1 MKTHNIHTEKF
12 FRLIRW
18 INEKIIDFQ
27 ETNDFLIDIRPILPD
42 LKDEIDRLKID
53 KTFINFDEIL
63 NPEFYGWTSD
73 IELPPL
79 EWISAVISSYFINH
93 KLNPKQLNKLLSAI
107 IYLGFYGLLE
117 LFDNI
122 DETEMSLE
130 EQFNYYRLMAKYNK
144 EQGEFENSQDFY
156 RKTIEVAKEVN
167 RLPYAFVLLSKFYSD
182 YLQRNGICI
191 AYSRIAYERITNNKN
206 DINRTYFI
214 CLDTYAKEIRGKN
227 REKSDSIY
235 CELLRK
241 EQDIPFLSFQ
251 RIKFRYMEM
260 KIEDS
265 IKEKKINELSLQL
278 KEFEKGIEEIYQNP
292 KANYIRKIIFVK
304 LMRKVVEE
312 INQSEYDE
320 WLKNKVSIMREYE
333 AILTLDNC
341 IEEAKKYRDRKN
353 ISIAYY
359 EKSFWSNK
367 ETEEQQNN
375 ESISCLEN
383 GLSYT
388 NVDNQKSI
396 INKIYTKLLFRL
408 AEIYVKLN
416 NWEESIKCYYKLYD
430 YISFLIVELEKDKNI
445 LDKNINSKNQELA
458 EFANLEENDLL
469 SVEISLLTDYEELTK
484 MLIDINRNITNIQT
498 LQMANSAEILET
510 LKELIIHDFS
520 GAINLIKANIKQ
532 IEEEN
537 ITTSLSDAKA
547 GLRKVDHLIDDTI
560 KSTFEKLINPNELPD
575 LNIIIETYIKR
586 YSFYN
591 NIDIKYKKGNKIKA
605 KVPVEFVRRLIHN
618 LIENSREVG
627 IRNNLEKILIRIRC
641 EECSDTICL
650 IYVDN
655 TQDFDAFMNVINL
668 LNSDALSIP
677 SKKNSSGEG
686 TGLINLKKLF
696 SKYNK
701 NIPWKLEGSDSE
713 KTLIVPLSCYKMQI

>member
-18 INEKIIDFQ
+18 VNRKIIDFQ
-27 ETNDFLIDIRPILPD
+27 ETNDFFIDIYPIISG
-42 LKDEIDRLKID
+42 LKDEIEHQKID
-53 KTFINFDEIL
+53 KTFINFNEIL
-63 NPEFYGWTSD
+63 EPEFYGWTSD

-79 EWISAVISSYFINH
+79 DWISAVLLSYFINH
-93 KLNPKQLNKLLSAI
+93 KVNPKRLNKFLSAI

-117 LFDNI
+117 VFDNI
-122 DETEMSLE
+122 DEKEMSLE

-191 AYSRIAYERITNNKN
+191 AYSEIAYARIINNKN
-206 DINRTYFI
+206 EINRTYFI

-227 REKSDSIY
+227 REESDSIY
-235 CELLRK
+235 CELLLK
-241 EQDIPFLSFQ
+241 EQYIPFLSFQ

-265 IKEKKINELSLQL
+265 IKDRKINELSSQL
-278 KEFEKGIEEIYQNP
+278 KEFEKEIEEIYKNP
-292 KANYIRKIIFVK
+292 KASYIRKIIFVK
-304 LMRKVVEE
+304 LMRKVDEE
-312 INQSEYDE
+312 VNQSEYDE
-320 WLKNKVSIMREYE
+320 WLKNKVLIMREYE
-333 AILTLDNC
+333 AILTLDDC
-341 IEEAKKYRDRKN
+341 IKEAKKYRDRKN

-359 EKSFWSNK
+359 EKSFWGN
-367 ETEEQQNN
+367 EDTEEQQNYK
-375 ESISCLEN
+375 SISCLKN

-416 NWEESIKCYYKLYD
+416 NWEESIKCYIKLYD
-430 YISFLIVELEKDKNI
+430 YISFLITELEKDKNI
-445 LDKNINSKNQELA
+445 LEKNINSKNQELA
-458 EFANLEENDLL
+458 EFANLKENDLL

-484 MLIDINRNITNIQT
+484 MLIYINCEITNMQT
-498 LQMANSAEILET
+498 LQMAKSTDILET
-510 LKELIIHDFS
+510 LKELIKHDFS

-532 IEEEN
+532 IEEKNVN
-537 ITTSLSDAKA
+537 ISLSDAKA
-547 GLRKVDHLIDDTI
+547 GLKKVDYLIDETI

-575 LNIIIETYIKR
+575 LNIIIETFIKR

-605 KVPVEFVRRLIHN
+605 KVPVEFIRRLIHN

-627 IRNNLEKILIRIRC
+627 IRNNLEKILIEISC
-641 EECSDTICL
+641 EECSDAIYL

-655 TQDFDAFMNVINL
+655 TQDFDAFMEVINL
-668 LNSDALSIP
+668 LNLDALSIP
-677 SKKNSSGEG
+677 SKKNSSREG
-686 TGLINLKKLF
+686 TGLISLKKLL

-701 NIPWKLEGSDSE
+701 NIPWELKGSDSE
-713 KTLIVPLSCYKMQI
+713 KTLIIPLSCYKI

>member
-1 MKTHNIHTEKF
+1 MKTHNIHTENF
-12 FRLIRW
+12 FRLVHW
-18 INEKIIDFQ
+18 VNEKINDFQ
-27 ETNDFLIDIRPILPD
+27 ETNDFLIDIQPILSD
-42 LKDEIDRLKID
+42 IKDEINRLKID
-53 KTFINFDEIL
+53 KAFIYFDEIL
-63 NPEFYGWTSD
+63 DPEFYGWTSE

-79 EWISAVISSYFINH
+79 DWISAVIAGHFINH
-93 KLNPKQLNKLLSAI
+93 KLNPKLLNKLLSAI
-107 IYLGFYGLLE
+107 IYLGFYGLFE

-122 DETEMSLE
+122 DGTEMSLE

-156 RKTIEVAKEVN
+156 RKTIDVAKKVN

-182 YLQRNGICI
+182 YLQRNGMCI
-191 AYSRIAYERITNNKN
+191 AYSQIAYERMINNEN

-235 CELLRK
+235 CELLSK

-251 RIKFRYMEM
+251 RIKFRYIEM

-265 IKEKKINELSLQL
+265 IKEKKINELSFQL
-278 KEFEKGIEEIYQNP
+278 KEFEKKIEEIYKNP
-292 KANYIRKIIFVK
+292 KASYIRKIIFVK

-333 AILTLDNC
+333 AILTLNNC
-341 IEEAKKYRDRKN
+341 IEEANKYRDRKN

-359 EKSFWSNK
+359 EKSFWSN
-367 ETEEQQNN
+367 EDTEEQQNYK
-375 ESISCLEN
+375 SIFYLN
-383 GLSYT
+383 DGLSYT

-396 INKIYTKLLFRL
+396 INRIYTKLLFRL

-430 YISFLIVELEKDKNI
+430 YISFLISELEKDKNI
-445 LDKNINSKNQELA
+445 LDIDSKNQELA
-458 EFANLEENDLL
+458 EFVNLNENDLL
-469 SVEISLLTDYEELTK
+469 SVELSLLTDYEELTK

-510 LKELIIHDFS
+510 LKELIKHDFS
-520 GAINLIKANIKQ
+520 GAINLIKANIKK
-532 IEEEN
+532 IEGEN
-537 ITTSLSDAKA
+537 VDVLLSDAKA
-547 GLRKVDHLIDDTI
+547 GLKKVDHLIDDTI

-575 LNIIIETYIKR
+575 LNIIIETFIKR

-591 NIDIKYKKGNKIKA
+591 NIDIKYEKGNKIKA
-605 KVPVEFVRRLIHN
+605 KVPVEFVRRLIDN

-627 IRNNLEKILIRIRC
+627 IRNNLKKIQISIRC
-641 EECSDTICL
+641 EECSDTIYL
-650 IYVDN
+650 LYTDN
-655 TQDFDAFMNVINL
+655 TQDFDAFMNVIKL
-668 LNSDALSIP
+668 LNLDAISIP
-677 SKKNSSGEG
+677 SKKNSSREG
-686 TGLINLKKLF
+686 TGLISLKKLF
-696 SKYNK
+696 GKYNK
-701 NIPWKLEGSDSE
+701 NTPWELKGNDSE
-713 KTLIVPLSCYKMQI
+713 KTLTIPLSCYKI